1 MLGHM
6 GHIWSYGSY
15 LVIWVIYGHMGHTGH
30 MLNHVEIGVVHG
42 VSKLPYDLYDQKLN
56 PHQRKNHMTLYDPYD
71 RI

>member
-30 MLNHVEIGVVHG
+30 MLNHVEIGVVHR
-42 VSKLPYDLYDQKLN
+42 LLYDLYDQKLN
-56 PHQRKNHMTLYDPYD
+56 PDKRKYSYD